1 MIVMPATDH
10 ANTKRAGCSMFS
22 AIELR
27 TNGASDRELVH
38 LRRQYRIHL
47 VKPVGGHAERI
58 IEIED
63 VDSRKRFVS

>member
-1 MIVMPATDH
+1 
-10 ANTKRAGCSMFS
+10 MFS

-27 TNGASDRELVH
+27 TNRASDRELVH

-47 VKPVGGHAERI
+47 VKPVGGHPERI